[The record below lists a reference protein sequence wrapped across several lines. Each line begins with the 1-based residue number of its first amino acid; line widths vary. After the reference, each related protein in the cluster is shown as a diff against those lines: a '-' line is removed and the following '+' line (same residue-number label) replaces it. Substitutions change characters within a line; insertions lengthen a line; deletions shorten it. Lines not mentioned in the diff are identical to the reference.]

1 MSFLELK
8 NTTIG
13 YTEPLIKNIEAQLHQ
28 GQLCLLVGNNGVG
41 KTTLMKTIL
50 GQNPSLGGEIFIKNK
65 KIESLDKQEIAK
77 QISVVFSKPEVPKNY
92 TLVDLISL
100 GRYIHYPYYF
110 QLTEEDKTLVNNT
123 IEKLGLGQYWDY
135 PLTEL
140 SDGNLQ
146 KAFIGRALVQDTP
159 MIILDEP
166 TTHLDE
172 ENKIKTLYL
181 LKKLAEEEKKCILFS
196 SHDWRLAMPFAH
208 KIWWITKKRLRS
220 GLVEWEEELPPP
232 PIDDVLGFTE

>member
-1 MSFLELK
+1 MLELR

-13 YTEPLIKNIEAQLHQ
+13 YTEPLVKNIDAQLHQ

-41 KTTLMKTIL
+41 KSTLFKTIL
-50 GQNPSLGGEIFIKNK
+50 GQVSPLEGQIFVQGERIK
-65 KIESLDKQEIAK
+65 IGDFSEIAK
-77 QISVVFSKPEVPKNY
+77 NIAVVFSKSEVPKNY

-110 QLTEEDKTLVNNT
+110 ELTKEDKTLVDNT
-123 IEKLGLGQYWDY
+123 IEKLNLMQYKDY

-146 KAFIGRALVQDTP
+146 KAFVGRALVQDTP

-166 TTHLDE
+166 TTYLDE
-172 ENKIKTLYL
+172 ENKVMILHL
-181 LKKLAEEEKKCILFS
+181 LKTLAEEENKCILFS
-196 SHDWRLAMPFAH
+196 SHDWRMAMDFSH
-208 KIWWITKKRLRS
+208 KIWWINNKILRKAD
-220 GLVEWEEELPPP
+220 VERQKSVLPN
-232 PIDDVLGFTE
+232 IDEILGFTK

>member
-1 MSFLELK
+1 MLELK
-8 NTTIG
+8 NITIG
-13 YTEPLIKNIEAQLHQ
+13 YTEPLIENIDAQLQQ

-41 KTTLMKTIL
+41 KSTLMKTIL
-50 GQNPSLGGEIFIKNK
+50 GQIPPLEGQVFIRGKEVK
-65 KIESLDKQEIAK
+65 QGDFQEIAK

-110 QLTEEDKTLVNNT
+110 QLTEEDKTLVNSV
-123 IEKLGLGQYWDY
+123 IEKLNLEQYWDY

-166 TTHLDE
+166 TAHLDE
-172 ENKIKTLYL
+172 ENKLMIFKL
-181 LKKLAEEEKKCILFS
+181 LKNIAEKEQKSILFS
-196 SHDWRLAMPFAH
+196 SHDWRLAMAFSH
-208 KIWWITKKRLRS
+208 QLWWIKNKKLRK
-220 GLVEWEEELPPP
+220 GEIEWEEQPQPS
-232 PIDDVLGFTE
+232 IDDILGFTQ